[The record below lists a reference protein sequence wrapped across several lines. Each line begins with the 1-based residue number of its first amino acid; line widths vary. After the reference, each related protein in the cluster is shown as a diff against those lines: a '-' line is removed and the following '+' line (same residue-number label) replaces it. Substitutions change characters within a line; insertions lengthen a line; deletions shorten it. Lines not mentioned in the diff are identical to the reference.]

1 MTRRRIGLSI
11 ALLLLGSVVVYIHAL
26 SGFNNSFVEI
36 KIRDSLHVLGFA
48 GIAAV
53 VFELARGSAV
63 RRSAIAIIVVLLTG
77 LASEAAQAFVGRTL
91 SVADLGRDLAGATF
105 YLLARNLW
113 RHTRSI
119 DAGATKKMLLQSCAG
134 LMLFALSLPF
144 LHWSWRYVSYQ
155 QRTPLMLD
163 STIDLDANMIMPL
176 NAAWLPPGDAK
187 AFSMQIEQRR
197 WTGLLVRF
205 VANDWSAYDYAVV
218 RLSLSGSGK
227 TSVQIDLS
235 DGPHPGYR
243 MPHRMAIVPIGAEY
257 TDVRISLHDARIVEG
272 RPDLD
277 LRNVERLWLTGK
289 HDGDSA
295 ILRLDKIWLE

>member
-1 MTRRRIGLSI
+1 M
-11 ALLLLGSVVVYIHAL
+11 
-26 SGFNNSFVEI
+26 
-36 KIRDSLHVLGFA
+36 LGFA

-53 VFELARGSAV
+53 VFEVAKGTAV
-63 RRSAIAIIVVLLTG
+63 RRSAIAIVVVLVTG
-77 LASEAAQAFVGRTL
+77 LAAETAQSYFGRTL
-91 SVADLGRDLAGATF
+91 SVADLGRDLGGATL

-119 DAGATKKMLLQSCAG
+119 DAGLTKKMLFQSCAG
-134 LMLFALSLPF
+134 IMLFALSLP
-144 LHWSWRYVSYQ
+144 LLYWSWRYFSYQ

-187 AFSMQIEQRR
+187 AFSIEIEQRR

-205 VANDWSAYDYAVV
+205 VANDWSAYDDVVV
-218 RLSLSGSGK
+218 RLSLSGSGN
-227 TSVQIDLS
+227 TRVQIDLS

-243 MPHRMAIVPIGAEY
+243 MPHRMAIVPVGAEY
-257 TDVRISLHDARIVEG
+257 TDVRIPLHDARIVEG